1 MKKQLKYLVLVNGI
15 LTIIGGV
22 LMILYGLDLVQLGKP
37 VRIAIA
43 VVLCINAAVNCVNYY
58 NVRKQQKAS

>member
-1 MKKQLKYLVLVNGI
+1 MTNKLKYLVLVNGI

-22 LMILYGLDLVQLGKP
+22 MMILYGLDLIQLGKAA
-37 VRIAIA
+37 RIAI
-43 VVLCINAAVNCVNYY
+43 VVVWCINAAVNCVNYY

>member
-1 MKKQLKYLVLVNGI
+1 MKNKLKYLVLVNGI

-22 LMILYGLDLVQLGKP
+22 IMILNGFDLIPLGKP
-37 VRIAIA
+37 MRIAIA
-43 VVLCINAAVNCVNYY
+43 VVWCINAVVSCINYR

>member
-1 MKKQLKYLVLVNGI
+1 MTNKLKYLVLVNGI

-22 LMILYGLDLVQLGKP
+22 MMILYGLDLIQLSKA

-43 VVLCINAAVNCVNYY
+43 VVLCINAAVNCANYY

>member
-1 MKKQLKYLVLVNGI
+1 MKYLVLANGI

-22 LMILYGLDLVQLGKP
+22 LMILYGLDLLALNKP
-37 VRIAIA
+37 VRIAIV
-43 VVLCINAAVNCVNYY
+43 VVLCINAAVSCVNYY

>member
-1 MKKQLKYLVLVNGI
+1 MTNKLKYLVLVNGI

-22 LMILYGLDLVQLGKP
+22 MMILYGLELIQLGKP
-37 VRIAIA
+37 VRIAIV
-43 VVLCINAAVNCVNYY
+43 VVLCINAAVNCANYY